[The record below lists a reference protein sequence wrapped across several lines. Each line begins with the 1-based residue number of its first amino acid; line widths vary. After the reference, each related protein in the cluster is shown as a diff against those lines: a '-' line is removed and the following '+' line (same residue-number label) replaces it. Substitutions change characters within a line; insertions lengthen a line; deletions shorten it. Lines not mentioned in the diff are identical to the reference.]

1 LQDSTVYELLD
12 CACAGDSVA
21 FLKDME
27 SDSDEGSSFFGDNA
41 DQNDSDDEDGVNQ
54 QDAVFPAHRVQR
66 AAHDAT
72 SASAVASD
80 LAKSAAADDTRA
92 AKPSGTKGFAFRFP
106 ETSKVKAAAR
116 DSSLQSSA
124 AKAGVQQPR
133 AASATL
139 REKSQGQSSQAEKQ
153 PASAAQHV
161 SSIAQEYA
169 AEGDEHSHHSCLVLF
184 YILNVK
190 HPEP

>member
-1 LQDSTVYELLD
+1 MV
-12 CACAGDSVA
+12 
-21 FLKDME
+21 

-41 DQNDSDDEDGVNQ
+41 DQDDSDDEDGVNQ
-54 QDAVFPAHRVQR
+54 QDAVFLAQRVQH
-66 AAHDAT
+66 AAHDAI

-80 LAKSAAADDTRA
+80 LVAHPAKSAAADDTRA

-133 AASATL
+133 AASAAL
-139 REKSQGQSSQAEKQ
+139 REKPQGQSSQAEKQ
-153 PASAAQHV
+153 PAPAAQHV
-161 SSIAQEYA
+161 NSIAREDA
-169 AEGDEHSHHSCLVLF
+169 AEGDEQSHHSCLCAVHFIGQQCCGRNSASFPHSNQAALCF
-184 YILNVK
+184 PVSRM
-190 HPEP
+190 